1 MEEFMKPIGV
11 IVSIVLIAMF
21 LGLLL
26 AFPVMWLWNWLIPS
40 MFGLKIINV
49 WEAWGIIVLCNLLF
63 KSTSTNSK
71 SKN

>member
-1 MEEFMKPIGV
+1 MEEFMKLIGV

-71 SKN
+71 D

>member
-1 MEEFMKPIGV
+1 MASDRNGEEIL
-11 IVSIVLIAMF
+11 ISIV
-21 LGLLL
+21 GYR
-26 AFPVMWLWNWLIPS
+26 S

-71 SKN
+71 D